1 MKTFKQGIRLPDFKY
16 RSLSSTHIHLP
27 QPARFITILLNQHA
41 ETLLKPC
48 VRPGNL
54 VFVGTKIAEGEN
66 WVSAPIHSSVSG
78 RVSEITR
85 HSIVIES
92 DEADRLDPS
101 IQMRG
106 EIPSDPDQLIE
117 IVRQS
122 GIVDLG
128 GRGFPTHVHLA
139 EARKKGIET
148 LVLNGC
154 ESEPFLVADHVLMLN
169 HPVEVIK
176 GAELLRVASGAKRA
190 VIVIEQNKLEAVE
203 ILNSKNYNLKIE
215 TVSTITVSTRYP
227 QGSERTLFK
236 TVTGR
241 ELNWNQSAL
250 AAGVLIENVATAFAV
265 YEAVYLKKSLYERV
279 ITVAGDC
286 VVEPKN
292 LWARIGTRAIDLIR
306 SCKGLMR
313 EPARVV
319 FGGPMTGE
327 AVPDLEIPVTKK
339 VQGILALPPE
349 LVAVYE
355 EEPCIR
361 CGLCVEVCPE
371 SLMAETLIRAVK
383 IGDQELAK
391 EYDIDSCT
399 ECGCCAYICPSKI
412 PMVDMIRKGKQVS
425 LKESPRPQPAYAFSS
440 NG

>member
-1 MKTFKQGIRLPDFKY
+1 MKTLRQGIRLPDFKY

-27 QPARFITILLNQHA
+27 QASRFITLLLNQHA
-41 ETLLKPC
+41 GVPLKPC
-48 VRPGNL
+48 VQLGDP
-54 VFVGTKIAEGEN
+54 VFVGTKVAEGEN
-66 WVSAPIHSSVSG
+66 WVSTPIHSSVSG
-78 RVSEITR
+78 RVSEVTQ

-92 DEADRLDPS
+92 DEADRLDPA
-101 IQMRG
+101 IQVRG

-117 IVRQS
+117 IIRQA

-128 GRGFPTHVHLA
+128 GSGFPTHVHLV
-139 EARKKGIET
+139 EARKKGIEA

-169 HPVEVIK
+169 HPVEIIK
-176 GAELLRVASGAKRA
+176 GAELLRIASSAKRA

-215 TVSTITVSTRYP
+215 TVSTVTVPTRYP
-227 QGSERTLFK
+227 QGSERALFEAA
-236 TVTGR
+236 TGR
-241 ELNWNQSAL
+241 KLNWNQSAL
-250 AAGVLIENVATAFAV
+250 EAGVLVENVATAFAV
-265 YEAVYLKKSLYERV
+265 YEAVYLKKPLYERV
-279 ITVAGDC
+279 MTVTGDC
-286 VVEPKN
+286 IVEPKN
-292 LWARIGTRAIDLIR
+292 LWARIGTRAVDLIR

-313 EPARVV
+313 EPERVI

-339 VQGILALPPE
+339 VQGILALPSDS
-349 LVAVYE
+349 LAVYK

-371 SLMAETLIRAVK
+371 SLVPETLIRAVE
-383 IGDQELAK
+383 IGDRELAK

-412 PMVDMIRKGKQVS
+412 PMVAMIREGKQVS
-425 LKESPRPQPAYAFSS
+425 IQESFRPQPAYAFSS